1 MGFVPPLDGPRT
13 PLGTWLR
20 QASTQLLGSRDA
32 VGDGFLERV
41 GGVDAVVVGGGGA
54 GEGQGGRM
62 FGREGWA
69 EWVEVAVVVVVAV
82 VGLMRRWRN
91 GR

>member
-1 MGFVPPLDGPRT
+1 M

-20 QASTQLLGSRDA
+20 QVSMWLPASRGA
-32 VGDGFLERV
+32 AGDGFLERV
-41 GGVDAVVVGGGGA
+41 GVVGAVVVGGL

-62 FGREGWA
+62 LGREGSA
-69 EWVEVAVVVVVAV
+69 GWVEVAVVVV
-82 VGLMRRWRN
+82 GLRWRS

>member
-1 MGFVPPLDGPRT
+1 MGFVPLLAGPRM

-20 QASTQLLGSRDA
+20 QVSTWLLGSRGA
-32 VGDGFLERV
+32 VGDGFLGRVGVVDAAV
-41 GGVDAVVVGGGGA
+41 GGV

-62 FGREGWA
+62 FGREGCA
-69 EWVEVAVVVVVAV
+69 GWVEVAVVG
-82 VGLMRRWRN
+82 VGLMRWRR

>member
-1 MGFVPPLDGPRT
+1 MGFVPLLAGRRM

-20 QASTQLLGSRDA
+20 QVSTWLLGSRGA
-32 VGDGFLERV
+32 VGDGFLGRV
-41 GGVDAVVVGGGGA
+41 GVVDAVVGGGV

-62 FGREGWA
+62 FGREGCA
-69 EWVEVAVVVVVAV
+69 GWVEVAGVVV
-82 VGLMRRWRN
+82 VGLMRRWRR

>member
-1 MGFVPPLDGPRT
+1 MGFVPLLDGPRM

-20 QASTQLLGSRDA
+20 QVSTWLLGSRGA
-32 VGDGFLERV
+32 VGDGYLERV
-41 GGVDAVVVGGGGA
+41 GVVDAVVVGGV

-62 FGREGWA
+62 FGRVGWA
-69 EWVEVAVVVVVAV
+69 RWVEAAVVVV
-82 VGLMRRWRN
+82 GSMRGWRS